1 MELNNKILERIVYDS
16 VANDTEFRKLL
27 IGSYFP
33 YKTYRTEVE
42 IHRVIES
49 RTTDGYLDIN
59 FKVVFYNLNID
70 YYNSSKSFDRY
81 GSLTINKLVYTQYN
95 RELTLQEM
103 AITQEDKIRKSLSEY
118 LEFDSDELFKSKFN
132 IVRIFGGAIR
142 DIIAGQ
148 DINDVD
154 ILCGSKAIKYIEM
167 ILEKNG
173 YQYMEKLNGKAL
185 QEMYSEI
192 HVINEPHTWIKGKK
206 IVQLIRP
213 SLGFQGKDEMVYRQ
227 GFSELISNVD
237 LSCCGVSYD
246 GENLYEDYPNAIVH
260 CQSKVFSVN
269 MRAKMYS
276 HKRISHRKAKLE
288 SREWLEIKN
297 ENDLNRDLKINNV
310 LGLENGLKL
319 SKHDS
324 VYGC

>member
-1 MELNNKILERIVYDS
+1 MKLNQKTLERIVYNS
-16 VANDTEFRKLL
+16 VANDTAFRKLL
-27 IGSYFP
+27 VGDYFP
-33 YKTYRTEVE
+33 YKNYRTEMVL
-42 IHRVIES
+42 HRVKDSETS
-49 RTTDGYLDIN
+49 DGYIDIH
-59 FKVVFYNLNID
+59 FKVIFTNLDND
-70 YYNSSKSFDRY
+70 YSHSKTFDRH

-103 AITQEDKIRKSLSEY
+103 AITQEDKIRKSLNEY
-118 LEFDSDELFKSKFN
+118 LEFDSDELFRSKFN

-154 ILCGSKAIKYIEM
+154 ILCGSKAIRYIEM
-167 ILEKNG
+167 VLEKNG
-173 YQYMEKLNGKAL
+173 YQYMEMLNGKDI

-213 SLGFQGKDEMVYRQ
+213 SLGFQGKDESVYRQ
-227 GFSELISNVD
+227 GFSDLISNVD

-246 GENLYEDYPNAIVH
+246 GESLYEDYPNAIVH

-269 MRAKMYS
+269 MFAKMYS
-276 HKRISHRKAKLE
+276 QKRVHHRKAKLE
-288 SREWLEIKN
+288 SRGWTEV
-297 ENDLNRDLKINNV
+297 ENKTNLNRDLKINNV
-310 LGLENGLKL
+310 LGLESQLK
-319 SKHDS
+319 SNHFES

>member
-1 MELNNKILERIVYDS
+1 MELNNKTLERIVYNS
-16 VANDTEFRKLL
+16 VVNDTEFLKLL
-27 IGSYFP
+27 VGNYFP
-33 YKTYRTEVE
+33 YKSYRTEVE
-42 IHRVIES
+42 IDRVRES
-49 RTTDGYLDIN
+49 KTTDGYIDIN
-59 FKVVFYNLNID
+59 FKVVFYNLDNS
-70 YYNSSKSFDRY
+70 YYNTNSFNKY

-103 AITQEDKIRKSLSEY
+103 AITQEDKIRKSLNEY
-118 LEFDSDELFKSKFN
+118 LEFDSDELFRSKFN

-148 DINDVD
+148 VINDVD

-167 ILEKNG
+167 VLEKNG
-173 YQYMEKLNGKAL
+173 YQYMEMLNGKDL

-192 HVINEPHTWIKGKK
+192 HVINEPHTWVKGKK

-213 SLGFQGKDEMVYRQ
+213 SLGFQGKDESVYRQ

-246 GENLYEDYPNAIVH
+246 GESLNEDYPNAIVH

-276 HKRISHRKAKLE
+276 QKRVHHRKAKLE
-288 SREWLEIKN
+288 SRGWKEV
-297 ENDLNRDLKINNV
+297 ENKTNLNRDLKINNV
-310 LGLENGLKL
+310 LGLESQLRPNNFE
-319 SKHDS
+319 S

>member
-1 MELNNKILERIVYDS
+1 MELNNKTFERIVYNS
-16 VANDTEFRKLL
+16 VDNDTEFRRLL
-27 IGSYFP
+27 VGSYFP
-33 YKTYRTEVE
+33 YKKYTTDVE
-42 IHRVIES
+42 IKKVIES
-49 RTTDGYLDIN
+49 RTTDGYLDIY
-59 FKVVFYNLNID
+59 FKVVFNNLENN
-70 YYNSSKSFDRY
+70 YFNTKSFDKH
-81 GSLTINKLVYTQYN
+81 GCLTINKLLYTQYN

-103 AITQEDKIRKSLSEY
+103 AITQEDKIRKSLNDY

-142 DIIAGQ
+142 DIIADQ
-148 DINDVD
+148 NINDVD

-173 YQYMEKLNGKAL
+173 YQYMEMLNGKDL
-185 QEMYSEI
+185 QEMYSDI

-213 SLGFQGKDEMVYRQ
+213 SLGFQGKDESVYRQ
-227 GFSELISNVD
+227 GFTELISNVD

-246 GENLYEDYPNAIVH
+246 GESLYEDYPNAIVH

-269 MRAKMYS
+269 MSAKMYS
-276 HKRISHRKAKLE
+276 QKRISHRKAKLE
-288 SREWLEIKN
+288 DRGWKEIKN
-297 ENDLNRDLKINNV
+297 ETNLNRDLKINNI
-310 LGLENGLKL
+310 LDLESQLKIN
-319 SKHDS
+319 KFES